1 MERGLKEGK
10 KNSKFIVNQLCQ
22 LCSYCTWAM
31 SNSVF
36 TSQELLIHTVP
47 WIQNLWIAKMEQESH
62 LKFASFDLKLP
73 FYMYLK

>member
-10 KNSKFIVNQLCQ
+10 KNSNFFFYI
-22 LCSYCTWAM
+22 SCTPIAHEQ
-31 SNSVF
+31 F

-47 WIQNLWIAKMEQESH
+47 WIENLWIAKMEQESH

-73 FYMYLK
+73 FYKCYFLKNLKF